1 MIVSASKM
9 SALAA
14 GIAAFDALTTDGNRT
29 ERIESFVNDKL
40 RVDLQRYDEFLMRNN
55 AEIMEYME
63 LQKFV
68 ENLNTYMKDGFK
80 TQVDIGGNFF
90 MQAKVNNTE
99 RILVNIGLNHYIE
112 FTPEEAVKFCKF
124 KIGALEKEADVIREK
139 SVETRAHIKLAL
151 MSLSDKR

>member
-1 MIVSASKM
+1 M
-9 SALAA
+9 SSQPVF
-14 GIAAFDALTTDGNRT
+14 IDATTTGDIRT

-40 RVDLQRYDEFLMRNN
+40 RVDLQRYEEFLMRNN
-55 AEIMEYME
+55 GEIMEYME

-90 MQAKVNNTE
+90 MQAKVENTE
-99 RILVNIGLNHYIE
+99 QILVNIGLNHYIE
-112 FTPEEAVKFCKF
+112 FSPDEAVKFCKF
-124 KIGALEKEADVIREK
+124 KISALEKEADVIREK

-151 MSLSDKR
+151 LSLTDKR